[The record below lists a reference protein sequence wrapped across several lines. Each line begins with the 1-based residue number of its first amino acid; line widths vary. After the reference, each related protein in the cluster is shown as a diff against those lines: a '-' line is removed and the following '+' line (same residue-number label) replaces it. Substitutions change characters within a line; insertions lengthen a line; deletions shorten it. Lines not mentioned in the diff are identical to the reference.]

1 MYQMYITKENIQD
14 AAYKCLASYYD
25 ERYSADIRRDITR
38 TFTESVIC
46 YTRFAFDN
54 GEIHEIDNDEIV
66 VDYAVDEAAAKKVV
80 KKRLNSDLFRID
92 EIRATDTLYAC
103 SVEDFLSVA
112 HPVAKAESVE

>member
-1 MYQMYITKENIQD
+1 MKSKN
-14 AAYKCLASYYD
+14 
-25 ERYSADIRRDITR
+25 ITR

-66 VDYAVDEAAAKKVV
+66 VDYAVDSYEAAKKIV
-80 KKRLNSDLFRID
+80 KKRLKSDLFRID

-112 HPVAKAESVE
+112 HPVAKDESVE